1 MPIIPTGVGLALGS
15 IKPEILTAW
24 LEKVC
29 LLLLLEMENLRPSWG
44 EFPGSPVV
52 NIPSSHCQ
60 EP

>member
-29 LLLLLEMENLRPSWG
+29 LLLLLEMEN
-44 EFPGSPVV
+44 
-52 NIPSSHCQ
+52 C
-60 EP
+60 